1 MSLGLN
7 LSRGSNSLY
16 SAFENF
22 TIAEY
27 QDQSLSIFFVKV
39 NLILRFYPGECLKI
53 QTIREALRTIQT
65 ANQESGNLKFLARHL
80 MRELSLVGNQLGYPI
95 LEKLENN
102 ISSGHIVNIQIKR
115 SVLIG
120 FLQCL
125 VYFNFSLNSYS
136 A

>member
-1 MSLGLN
+1 
-7 LSRGSNSLY
+7 
-16 SAFENF
+16 
-22 TIAEY
+22 
-27 QDQSLSIFFVKV
+27 
-39 NLILRFYPGECLKI
+39 
-53 QTIREALRTIQT
+53 
-65 ANQESGNLKFLARHL
+65 
-80 MRELSLVGNQLGYPI
+80 MRELSLVGNRLGYPI

>member
-53 QTIREALRTIQT
+53 QTIREALRNNSNSQ
-65 ANQESGNLKFLARHL
+65 SGVGKFEIFSAPFNERT
-80 MRELSLVGNQLGYPI
+80 
-95 LEKLENN
+95 
-102 ISSGHIVNIQIKR
+102 
-115 SVLIG
+115 LIG
-120 FLQCL
+120 RKPVGISDIGKIREQ
-125 VYFNFSLNSYS
+125 YQQWSYS
-136 A
+136 EYSD